1 MTRDEHTTNRHTPGG
16 SAFQETGMD
25 DYLTRVAEAPQV
37 DSQAMQADELTC
49 DDIERLQF
57 ALSCIGYAHQGAE
70 RWHSMVRDLIRGTI
84 DRHRRLGAER
94 DEIATLREQNAA
106 LVAAL
111 QAFVSFADGRRAE
124 LGELSPEMSDV
135 VASALAALASAKGG
149 AA

>member
-1 MTRDEHTTNRHTPGG
+1 
-16 SAFQETGMD
+16 MD
-25 DYLTRVAEAPQV
+25 DHLARVAEAPQV

-94 DEIATLREQNAA
+94 DEIATLRGQNTA

-111 QAFVSFADGRRAE
+111 EHMVNDCESLEFDGAP
-124 LGELSPEMSDV
+124 S
-135 VASALAALASAKGG
+135 SAALNKAVYALASVKGG